1 MRCGVW
7 PADTSCRWERCIV
20 SCPRCSR
27 SSAGAG
33 WNWPS
38 YERIQRRSR
47 TSLSVSPGGS
57 CAMSERDSSLWQLT
71 SVRFKEFIREPEAL
85 FWSLG
90 FPILLAIGLGIAFR
104 SRPAEVVHV
113 AVVNVDSTAA
123 TISNALRADRL
134 LAVEELSSD
143 SAGVALRTGR
153 VALTVT
159 PTGDTTVQYQFD
171 DTRPDARTAR
181 LMVDEALQRARG
193 RRDVVA
199 VSERRVQETGSRY
212 IDLVIPGLPGMNIMG
227 GGIWGLG
234 FPIVDQRRKH
244 LLKRLIATPMSR
256 AEYLL
261 SYLLSRIVLL
271 VVEVG
276 VLIGSSMLLFDV
288 PMRGSWLAIALII
301 ALSAL
306 TFGGLGLLIAA
317 RPKTIEGTSGLMNL
331 AMLPMWVLSG
341 VFFSAENFPKQ
352 VQPFIQ
358 ALPLTAT
365 NDALRA
371 TMLRGAGWPAIAPE
385 LGILAL
391 WMVACFAIAL
401 RIFRWR

>member
-1 MRCGVW
+1 
-7 PADTSCRWERCIV
+7 
-20 SCPRCSR
+20 
-27 SSAGAG
+27 
-33 WNWPS
+33 
-38 YERIQRRSR
+38 
-47 TSLSVSPGGS
+47 
-57 CAMSERDSSLWQLT
+57 MSDHDSSLWQLT

-104 SRPAEVVHV
+104 SRPPDIMHV
-113 AVVNVDSTAA
+113 AVVDGAPASTKIAA
-123 TISNALRADRL
+123 ALRSDRL
-134 LAVEELSSD
+134 LGVEQLPAD
-143 SAGVALRTGR
+143 SAAAALRTGR
-153 VALTVT
+153 VALVVI
-159 PTGDTTVQYQFD
+159 PAGDTAVQYEFD

-181 LMVDEALQRARG
+181 LMVDEALQRGRG
-193 RRDVVA
+193 RRDIVA
-199 VSERRVQETGSRY
+199 VNERRVQERGSRY
-212 IDLVIPGLPGMNIMG
+212 IDFVIPGLLGMNIMG

-234 FPIVDQRRKH
+234 YSIVDQRRKH
-244 LLKRLIATPMSR
+244 LLKRLVATPMSR
-256 AEYLL
+256 AEYLI

-288 PMRGSWLAIALII
+288 PMRGSWLAIGAII
-301 ALSAL
+301 GMSAL

-317 RPKTIEGTSGLMNL
+317 RPQTIEGVSGLMNL

-352 VQPFIQ
+352 VQPIIQ

-371 TMLRGAGWPAIAPE
+371 NMLRGAGWSVIAPE

-391 WMVACFAIAL
+391 WMVLCFTIAL